1 MKITNRDIVFLFL
14 EKMTTVVYFI
24 FLRMKFCSKWQRS
37 FRKLNLVHFLRRWF
51 FFFFKN
57 EALFKMTKVFSKM
70 KIGSFLRRW
79 FFLFFM
85 NEVLF
90 KMKKFFLFFFFH
102 MKFLTFFLE
111 MVASTLPLLPFGEVT
126 YGLMVATVKCK
137 LNLVFHVCLG
147 VRGQLCQFPIGQRL
161 WC

>member
-1 MKITNRDIVFLFL
+1 
-14 EKMTTVVYFI
+14 
-24 FLRMKFCSKWQRS
+24 MKFFFYELS
-37 FRKLNLVHFLRRWF
+37 FVQNDEVF
-51 FFFFKN
+51 FFFF
-57 EALFKMTKVFSKM
+57 
-70 KIGSFLRRW
+70 
-79 FFLFFM
+79 
-85 NEVLF
+85 
-90 KMKKFFLFFFFH
+90 FFFFH

-126 YGLMVATVKCK
+126 FGLMVATVKCK